1 MLQALPSAWPSRKT
15 EVARIE
21 AVSPQSLQ
29 RAAELLKAGELVA
42 FPTET
47 VYGLGADAAS
57 PDAVAR
63 IFAAKGRPSNHP
75 VIVHVRGKD
84 DAARWAA
91 DLPPAAHVLMDRFW
105 PGPLTLILPR
115 AAGVPDAV
123 TGGQDTVGIRCPS
136 HPVAQALLQAFADA
150 GGSGALAAP
159 SANRFGRIS
168 PTTAQHVASEFGDRL
183 PLVLDGGA
191 CQVGI
196 ESTILDLSRGKAV
209 LLRPGHVG
217 AAELQDVLGE
227 TIWLP
232 DGCPAV
238 LPVDARHEVSP
249 DGQGVTPDTPRVS
262 GALAAHYAPRTPM
275 TLVPPGLLASQV
287 QAALQGG
294 AKVGVWSRET
304 LPEHPGMLW
313 RAAPDDSAVFAHMLY
328 ATLREFDAAGL
339 DHIFVQEPPREAD
352 WAAVSDRLGRAVT
365 GSGKA

>member
-1 MLQALPSAWPSRKT
+1 
-15 EVARIE
+15 VATIE

-29 RAAELLKAGELVA
+29 QAAELLKKGELVA

-91 DLPPAAHVLMDRFW
+91 ELPPAAHLLMDRFW

-123 TGGQDTVGIRCPS
+123 TGGQDTVGIRCPG
-136 HPVAQALLQAFADA
+136 HPVAQALLRALADA

-168 PTTAQHVASEFGDRL
+168 PTTAQHVASEFGDRI

-196 ESTILDLSRGKAV
+196 ESTILDLSRGRPV

-227 TIWLP
+227 TVWLP
-232 DGCPAV
+232 DGRAAV
-238 LPVDARHEVSP
+238 QPTDARRESSP
-249 DGQGVTPDTPRVS
+249 ESQAATTDTPRVS

-275 TLVPPGLLASQV
+275 TLAAPGQLTSQV
-287 QAALQGG
+287 QAALQQGG
-294 AKVGVWSRET
+294 RVGVWSSET
-304 LPEHPGMLW
+304 PPAHPGMLW
-313 RAAPDDSAVFAHMLY
+313 RAAPDDAAAFAHALY

-339 DHIFVQEPPREAD
+339 DHIFVQEPPRDAD
-352 WAAVSDRLGRAVT
+352 WAAVADRLGRAVT
-365 GSGKA
+365 GSGKS